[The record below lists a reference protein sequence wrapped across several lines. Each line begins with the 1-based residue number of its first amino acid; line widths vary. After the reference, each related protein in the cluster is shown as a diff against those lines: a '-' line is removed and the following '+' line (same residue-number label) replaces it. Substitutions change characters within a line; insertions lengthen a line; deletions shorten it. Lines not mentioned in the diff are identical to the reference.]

1 MSQEIEVTD
10 DVVVLVDDVDAPDED
25 LPEGD
30 GPAAIDGEDVAD
42 EGDELVISIG
52 EEVVEP
58 AEEDPALN
66 TPAIRQ
72 IRQAHK
78 ETTRALRA
86 LERKNRELEQRLAA
100 PAANEPQA
108 VVAGDKPTM
117 ESCAYDEEK
126 FEADLEAWHSRK
138 REVEEQGLAKASAQ
152 KASKDAWDGKLA
164 DYAKAKT
171 ALKVKDFEEAEEV
184 ARDVLSVTQQGVI
197 LNGADNP
204 AMLVYALGNNPK
216 KAKELASIS
225 DPVKFAFAVAK
236 LETQLKVTP
245 RKAAPIPERQIRGS
259 AVLPAVGA
267 AQLEALRVKAQQSG
281 DYDAYYAAKRRA
293 QG

>member
-1 MSQEIEVTD
+1 MDPELEVAD
-10 DVVVLVDDVDAPDED
+10 EVVIPGDEVDTPDED
-25 LPEGD
+25 LPSSDDVPVGEGA
-30 GPAAIDGEDVAD
+30 PADD

-52 EEVVEP
+52 EEAAEP
-58 AEEDPALN
+58 AEEDPTLN

-86 LERKNRELEQRLAA
+86 LERKNRELEQRLAS

-108 VVAGDKPTM
+108 VVVGDKPTM
-117 ESCAYDEEK
+117 ESCGYDEEK
-126 FEADLEAWHSRK
+126 FVADVEAWHARK
-138 REVEEQGLAKASAQ
+138 REVEEQERTRANAQ
-152 KASKDAWDGKLA
+152 KASKEAWDAKLNDYGK
-164 DYAKAKT
+164 AKA

-216 KAKELASIS
+216 KAKELAAIT

-245 RKAAPIPERQIRGS
+245 RKVAPIPERQIRGS

-267 AQLEALRVKAQQSG
+267 AQLEALRVKAQQTG
-281 DYDAYYAAKRRA
+281 NYDAYYAAKRRA